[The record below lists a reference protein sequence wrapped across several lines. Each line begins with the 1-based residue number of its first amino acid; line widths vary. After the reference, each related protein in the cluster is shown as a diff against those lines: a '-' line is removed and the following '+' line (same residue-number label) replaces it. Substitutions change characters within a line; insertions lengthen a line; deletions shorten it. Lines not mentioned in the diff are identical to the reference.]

1 MNLKSFFLTRK
12 IDIVPSENS
21 ALLPDTEGRMEDFK
35 VRDHDRVGWKLLQ
48 SMISHRLVWLRPSG
62 KPSLQ
67 VFFLLIAA
75 LFFSAPLFA
84 HTINYA
90 LEKEQPGLVIGYY
103 LKLGFQH
110 IIPSGLDHIL
120 FVSALCLLSTRMKTI
135 LWQAT
140 AFTIAH
146 SVTLALSMKRIIVV
160 PPAITEPII
169 ALSIVFV
176 AIENILF
183 SQLKPWRVLI
193 VFMFGLIHGMG
204 FASALN
210 EIGLPPN
217 KFYTSILAFNG
228 GVELGQMAIIVLIFS
243 SIVALWGKKDWYRL
257 RIVYP
262 LSTGIAIIATYWA
275 IQRLVFN

>member
-1 MNLKSFFLTRK
+1 MRNHEVYDAASF
-12 IDIVPSENS
+12 
-21 ALLPDTEGRMEDFK
+21 
-35 VRDHDRVGWKLLQ
+35 DRQKDPVETIK
-48 SMISHRLVWLRPSG
+48 
-62 KPSLQ
+62 KYKFA
-67 VFFLLIAA
+67 FFLLVTG
-75 LFFSAPLFA
+75 LLCSSTMFA

-90 LEKEQPGLVIGYY
+90 LEKEPPGLVIGYY

-120 FVSALCLLSTRMKTI
+120 FVSALCLLSTRIKTI

-140 AFTIAH
+140 AFTVAH
-146 SVTLALSMKRIIVV
+146 SVTLALSMKNIIVV
-160 PPAITEPII
+160 PSAITEPII

-183 SQLKPWRVLI
+183 SELRPWRVLI

-228 GVELGQMAIIVLIFS
+228 GVELGQIAIIILIFS
-243 SIVALWGKKDWYRL
+243 SIVRLWGKKDWYRL
-257 RIVYP
+257 RIIYP
-262 LSTGIAIIATYWA
+262 ISLLIAVVALYWT
-275 IQRLVFN
+275 IQRLEIFV